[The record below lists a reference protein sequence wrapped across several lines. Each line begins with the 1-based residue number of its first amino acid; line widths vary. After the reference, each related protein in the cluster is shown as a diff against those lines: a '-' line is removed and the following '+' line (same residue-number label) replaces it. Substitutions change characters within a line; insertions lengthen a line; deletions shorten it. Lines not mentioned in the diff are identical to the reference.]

1 MDMYSLFWLEW
12 LSEEHMHQN
21 LRELDNIHVLVRK
34 GERAAERYCVVLLV
48 SPFASPDQV
57 AQSLG
62 NLRISY

>member
-48 SPFASPDQV
+48 SPFASQIRSPNC
-57 AQSLG
+57 LG
-62 NLRISY
+62 TSG